1 MSDAGKVRVSETR
14 RGNIVVTGA
23 TTGIGAAVGNRLA
36 DLGYRVYAGVHDDED
51 IITVNKRGNPRVTP
65 VLMDVTSDASIAAAA
80 EQIGEAVGGA
90 GLVGLVNNA
99 GIAVGGPLELLP
111 LDDMRKQ
118 LDVNVIGALAAT
130 QAFLPLL
137 REGQGR
143 IVNVGSTSGRVAAPF
158 AGPYA
163 ASKFALRALNDALR
177 VELSPWHLPVC
188 LIEVGPVATDIWDK
202 SLKELDRRW
211 DGWSPAHR
219 TLYRPLFRAIR
230 KSAEARG
237 KAGIP
242 VEEVVSAIVHAV
254 AAPKPRSRY
263 IVGNI
268 ARQIAIVSLLPDRL
282 RDWLVLRH
290 LGI

>member
-1 MSDAGKVRVSETR
+1 VSDF
-14 RGNIVVTGA
+14 RGGNVVVTGA
-23 TTGIGAAVGNRLA
+23 TTGIGAAVTDELA
-36 DLGYRVYAGVHDDED
+36 DLGYRVYAGVRGDDGMAA
-51 IITVNKRGNPRVTP
+51 VHKRSNRRVTP
-65 VLMDVTSDASIAAAA
+65 ILMDVSSDASIATAAK
-80 EQIGEAVGGA
+80 EIGEDIGEA

-111 LDDMRKQ
+111 IGDMRTQ
-118 LDVNVIGALAAT
+118 LNVNVIGALAVT
-130 QAFLPLL
+130 QAFLPWL
-137 REGQGR
+137 RRGRGR

-177 VELSPWHLPVC
+177 VELRPWRLPVC

-202 SLKELDRRW
+202 SLNELDRRW
-211 DGWSPAHR
+211 DGMSPAQR
-219 TLYRPLFRAIR
+219 RLYSTLFQAIR
-230 KSAEARG
+230 KSAEQRG

-242 VEEVVSAIVHAV
+242 VEEVVNAIVHAMSS
-254 AAPKPRSRY
+254 PKPRSRY

-268 ARQIAIVSLLPDRL
+268 ARQIAIVSLLPDRV

-290 LGI
+290 LGL

>member
-1 MSDAGKVRVSETR
+1 
-14 RGNIVVTGA
+14 
-23 TTGIGAAVGNRLA
+23 
-36 DLGYRVYAGVHDDED
+36 
-51 IITVNKRGNPRVTP
+51 
-65 VLMDVTSDASIAAAA
+65 
-80 EQIGEAVGGA
+80 
-90 GLVGLVNNA
+90 VGLVNNA

-111 LDDMRKQ
+111 LDDMRLQ
-118 LDVNVIGALAAT
+118 LNVNVIGALAVT

-137 REGQGR
+137 RAGHGR

-177 VELSPWHLPVC
+177 VELSPWKIPVC

-211 DGWSPAHR
+211 DGMSAMQR

-230 KSAEARG
+230 KSAEERG

-242 VEEVVSAIVHAV
+242 KEEVVGAIVHAL
-254 AAPKPRSRY
+254 ASPKPRSRY

-268 ARQIAIVSLLPDRL
+268 ARQIAVVSLLPDPL

>member
-1 MSDAGKVRVSETR
+1 MSDF
-14 RGNIVVTGA
+14 RGGNVVVTGA
-23 TTGIGAAVGNRLA
+23 TTGIGAAVTDELA
-36 DLGYRVYAGVHDDED
+36 DLGYRVYAGVRGDDGMAA
-51 IITVNKRGNPRVTP
+51 VHKRGNRRVTP
-65 VLMDVTSDASIAAAA
+65 ILMDVSSDASIAAAA
-80 EQIGEAVGGA
+80 EEIGEDIGQA

-111 LDDMRKQ
+111 IGDMRTQ
-118 LDVNVIGALAAT
+118 LNVNVIGALAVT
-130 QAFLPLL
+130 QAFLPWL
-137 REGQGR
+137 RRGRGR

-177 VELSPWHLPVC
+177 VELSPWRLPVC

-202 SLKELDRRW
+202 SLNELDRRW
-211 DGWSPAHR
+211 DGMSPAQR
-219 TLYRPLFRAIR
+219 RLYSTLFQAIR
-230 KSAEARG
+230 KSAEQRG

-242 VEEVVSAIVHAV
+242 VEEVVNAIVHAMSS
-254 AAPKPRSRY
+254 PKPRSRY

-268 ARQIAIVSLLPDRL
+268 ARQIAIVSLLPDRV

-290 LGI
+290 LGL